1 MLVLSRNVG
10 ESIVIGEDVVVTV
23 WGHGV
28 RGHVRVLM
36 VSGATVRLGIEAPRD
51 IVVHRSEVVSARAVG
66 AAGTASPEGS
76 QRADAAEQRP

>member
-10 ESIVIGEDVVVTV
+10 ESIVIGEDVVVT
-23 WGHGV
+23 
-28 RGHVRVLM
+28 VLM

-76 QRADAAEQRP
+76 RPADAAEQGP